1 MILKIKDKAS
11 KSATQSGFA
20 DHKLMEFL
28 RLARFDK
35 PIGTFLVL
43 WPAMWALWIASE
55 GLPSFKHLMVFILG
69 AVVMR
74 AAGCV
79 INDIADRNIDGHVE
93 RTKARPLA
101 RGALSLKE
109 ALGFFLI
116 LCGLALGLV
125 LSLNKY
131 AIFWSFGALA
141 LACIYPFMKRHT
153 FLPQVFLGA
162 AFAWSIPMA
171 FAAVHESVP
180 ALAWIIF
187 TATLLW
193 TVAYDTIYAMIDRE
207 DDLKIGVKSTAILF
221 GSADRAII
229 ASLQVL
235 FVLALC
241 LLGDQLRLG
250 SFYFLSVVVVSVL
263 LVYQQ
268 HLIRL
273 RYKDDCFRAFL
284 NNNWVGLII
293 FIGIVLDY
301 SVR

>member
-1 MILKIKDKAS
+1 MKDKPHKWAMDS
-11 KSATQSGFA
+11 KMTDS
-20 DHKLMEFL
+20 KVMEFL

-43 WPAMWALWIASE
+43 WPALWALWIASE
-55 GLPSFKHLMVFILG
+55 GVPNTTHLIIFVLG

-109 ALGFFLI
+109 ALGFFVG
-116 LCGLALGLV
+116 LCCIALGLV
-125 LSLNKY
+125 LCLNKY

-171 FAAVHESVP
+171 FAAVLETVP

-193 TVAYDTIYAMIDRE
+193 TVAYDTIYAMIDRD

-229 ASLQVL
+229 AFLQVL
-235 FVLALC
+235 FILALC
-241 LLGDQLRLG
+241 LVGDQLNLG
-250 SFYFLSVVVVSVL
+250 SFYFLSVVVASVL

-273 RYKDDCFRAFL
+273 RYKEDCFRAFL
-284 NNNWVGLII
+284 NNNHVGMVILV
-293 FIGIVLDY
+293 GIAFDY
-301 SVR
+301 AVR

>member
-1 MILKIKDKAS
+1 MKDKPQERAMDS
-11 KSATQSGFA
+11 ENKDGKA
-20 DHKLMEFL
+20 MEFL

-43 WPAMWALWIASE
+43 WPALWALWIASE
-55 GLPSFKHLMVFILG
+55 GLPSMKHLIIFILG

-101 RGALSLKE
+101 RGALSVKE
-109 ALGFFLI
+109 ALGFFVI
-116 LCGLALGLV
+116 LCCMALGLV
-125 LSLNKY
+125 LCLNQY

-171 FAAVHESVP
+171 FAAVQETVP

-193 TVAYDTIYAMIDRE
+193 TVAYDTIYAMIDRD

-241 LLGDQLRLG
+241 LVGDQLNLG
-250 SFYFLSVVVVSVL
+250 SFYFLSVVVASVL

-273 RYKDDCFRAFL
+273 RYKEDCFRAFL
-284 NNNWVGLII
+284 NNNHVGMVILV
-293 FIGIVLDY
+293 GIVFDY
-301 SVR
+301 AVR